1 MQESIQTWQ
10 NNFYEF
16 GILKNQQE
24 MVQSVQAAGTAS
36 VLAILQAPIATE
48 QIVSQIFFRAR
59 KAIRRISGFKL
70 LESLLN
76 VDANQEVLIEIV
88 AWFTSF

>member
-1 MQESIQTWQ
+1 M
-10 NNFYEF
+10 
-16 GILKNQQE
+16 
-24 MVQSVQAAGTAS
+24 
-36 VLAILQAPIATE
+36 LAVLQAPIEAE

-76 VDANQEVLIEIV
+76 VDANQEILIEIV
-88 AWFTSF
+88 AWFTSFQQESKMLLHYSEGVRGCGTFFEQVLQTSYF